1 MFLIEKII
9 KYRELNKEKKC
20 FEVVFPYDLEFQNK
34 NRRLPKYYHDEC
46 VEKKCTVD
54 DIYDTFEEA
63 KKKKEEKN
71 YECLMDNLGLL
82 PLEISKMSV
91 KLTEDMVVEKEIN
104 KERIMRNILIYKK
117 EILSYIGSLLT
128 KDEKKILNPLISNK
142 DCDNCTYWACKQKEF
157 ICDKWENDELYALE
171 LLRRKEN

>member
-1 MFLIEKII
+1 
-9 KYRELNKEKKC
+9 
-20 FEVVFPYDLEFQNK
+20 
-34 NRRLPKYYHDEC
+34 
-46 VEKKCTVD
+46 
-54 DIYDTFEEA
+54 
-63 KKKKEEKN
+63 
-71 YECLMDNLGLL
+71 MDNLGLL
-82 PLEISKMSV
+82 PLENFQNECKKEKEKYQKCMSICNELE
-91 KLTEDMVVEKEIN
+91 KKLEILTEDMVVEKEIN